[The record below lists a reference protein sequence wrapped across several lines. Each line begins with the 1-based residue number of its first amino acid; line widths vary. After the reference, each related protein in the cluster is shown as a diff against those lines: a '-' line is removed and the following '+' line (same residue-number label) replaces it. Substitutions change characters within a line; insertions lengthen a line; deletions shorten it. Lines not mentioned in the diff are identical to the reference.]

1 MKKQDFQRIG
11 VVLKSML
18 KDEKFRQKIAEARV
32 LELWSEK
39 AGESVANHT
48 KQLFFKNDKLFVE
61 VDSPMLKSD
70 LVMRREQLKNELNE
84 NVGFEAVVEIVLL

>member
-32 LELWSEK
+32 LELWPEK
-39 AGESVANHT
+39 AGKSVANHT